1 MESTPKF
8 IALVVGVAMGIS
20 LAIAV
25 LLTYTELGTIDLIQ
39 TVEAAKSGTNTASQG
54 IGQSQRSDS
63 GGNNGS
69 DTNTASQGIGKSLQ
83 R

>member
-8 IALVVGVAMGIS
+8 IALVVGVAMEIN

-25 LLTYTELGTIDLIQ
+25 LLTYTELG

-54 IGQSQRSDS
+54 IG
-63 GGNNGS
+63 
-69 DTNTASQGIGKSLQ
+69 KSLQ